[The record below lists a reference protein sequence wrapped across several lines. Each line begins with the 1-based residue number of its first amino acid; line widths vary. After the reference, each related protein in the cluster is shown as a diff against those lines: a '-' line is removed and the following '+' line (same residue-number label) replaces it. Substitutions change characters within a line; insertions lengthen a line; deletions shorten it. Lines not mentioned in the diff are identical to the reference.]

1 MSKAAI
7 FWDRDDT
14 LIKDPG
20 YLSDPELVELL
31 PGAAETMR
39 RLGEAG
45 FENVIVTNQSGIARG
60 LLDEATLEEIHGRLR
75 RLLHE
80 RGAQVDAIYYCP
92 YLAGPEAVVEA
103 YRRESDLRK
112 PKPGMLVQAA
122 FERQLDLAASWSIG
136 DSVRDAQAGRAAGCR
151 TILVKNPKKP
161 NQPTKRTRDVDF
173 VVDSLAEAA
182 EVVQKH
188 TRAAEDMDGASVSKA
203 VSADQS
209 ATDGGGTESLLQEI
223 LVFLRTQERRR
234 QERDF
239 SLAQLSGAIVQ
250 ALAIL
255 VFIWG
260 MINYIA
266 GTAGGNVGI
275 KLLSA
280 IFLQLVTLTLFML
293 SGRK

>member
-31 PGAAETMR
+31 PGAADAMR

-60 LLDEATLEEIHGRLR
+60 LLDEAKLEEIHGRLR
-75 RLLHE
+75 RLLRE
-80 RGAQVDAIYYCP
+80 QGVEVDAIYFCP

-103 YRRESDLRK
+103 YRKESDLRK
-112 PKPGMLVQAA
+112 PKPGMLAQAA
-122 FERQLDLAASWSIG
+122 LERKLDLAASWSIG
-136 DSVRDAQAGRAAGCR
+136 DSVRDAEAGRAAGCR

-161 NQPTKRTRDVDF
+161 NQPTRRTREVDF
-173 VVDSLAEAA
+173 VVDSLSQAV
-182 EVVQKH
+182 EVVLKH
-188 TRAAEDMDGASVSKA
+188 TRKADDINGAAVTKA
-203 VSADQS
+203 VVADQS
-209 ATDGGGTESLLQEI
+209 KHGSGSEAVLQEI
-223 LVFLRTQERRR
+223 LAFLRAQDRRR
-234 QERDF
+234 QEQDF

-255 VFIWG
+255 VFVWG
-260 MINYIA
+260 MIHYIA
-266 GTAGGNVGI
+266 GTTGDIVGV

-280 IFLQLVTLTLFML
+280 IFLQMVALTLFML
-293 SGRK
+293 PGRK